1 MFRGSSAFPRSSAFG
16 GALIVALALT
26 AGAAA
31 ASAPAT
37 HKCFFIT
44 AWQGW
49 SSPSPTVIY
58 LKVNSDIYRVDL
70 SVGSPNLRTPAMH
83 LISKLT
89 DTASVCNP
97 LDLDLALA
105 DNQGYREPLIAKAIT
120 RLTPEEAAAIPPKF
134 RP

>member
-1 MFRGSSAFPRSSAFG
+1 MFPGSSALRAT
-16 GALIVALALT
+16 LIAALALT
-26 AGAAA
+26 VTAGAAAA

-49 SSPSPTVIY
+49 SSPSPTVLY

-70 SVGSPNLRTPAMH
+70 SVGSQNLRAPAMH

-89 DTASVCNP
+89 ATSSICNP
-97 LDLDLALA
+97 LDLDLAIA
-105 DNQGYREPLIAKAIT
+105 DNQGFREPLIAKAIT